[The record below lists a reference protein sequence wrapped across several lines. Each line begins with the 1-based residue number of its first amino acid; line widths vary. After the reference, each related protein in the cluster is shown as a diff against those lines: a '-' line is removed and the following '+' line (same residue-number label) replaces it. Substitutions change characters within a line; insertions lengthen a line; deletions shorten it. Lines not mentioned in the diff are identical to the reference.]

1 VPLGLQLYMLGANRR
16 AALLVGL
23 RPRWLLATSF
33 VISGVLAGWQAF
45 SRLPGPVGQIRMLAL
60 P

>member
-1 VPLGLQLYMLGANRR
+1 MLGANRR